1 MRYPRTWERILTASF
16 VWIASTGCATTK
28 AAEAPAPPT
37 SYPPASRAR
46 AAAGVVAIG
55 LFCAGCGQKKLTE
68 CTALV
73 SVINVGVVSLEK
85 APKNEADPTG
95 ISDLRAMADA
105 MDKVGADAA
114 AVQLTM
120 PELKKLRDEY
130 HRMAK
135 DIAKAERE
143 LAGAAQERD
152 AARRSAAEGTLD
164 AAVKQE
170 DPLVDQINK
179 YCQGP

>member
-1 MRYPRTWERILTASF
+1 MRYPNTL
-16 VWIASTGCATTK
+16 
-28 AAEAPAPPT
+28 
-37 SYPPASRAR
+37 AR
-46 AAAGVVAIG
+46 LIG
-55 LFCAGCGQKKLTE
+55 LGLLGAVACGCGQKKLTE
-68 CTALV
+68 CNALV
-73 SVINVGVVSLEK
+73 QVINTGVVSLEK
-85 APKNEADPTG
+85 APKNEADPSG

-105 MDKVGADAA
+105 MDKVGAEAA
-114 AVQLTM
+114 SVQLTT

-130 HRMAK
+130 HKMAK

-143 LAGAAQERD
+143 LASAAQERD
-152 AARRSAAEGTLD
+152 TARRSTAEGTLD

>member
-1 MRYPRTWERILTASF
+1 MRHPNTIARLVIGRLGLLAALT
-16 VWIASTGCATTK
+16 ITAT
-28 AAEAPAPPT
+28 
-37 SYPPASRAR
+37 
-46 AAAGVVAIG
+46 
-55 LFCAGCGQKKLTE
+55 GCGQKKLTE
-68 CTALV
+68 CNALV
-73 SVINVGVVSLEK
+73 QVINAGVVSLEK

-95 ISDLRAMADA
+95 IADLRAMADA

-114 AVQLTM
+114 AVQLTT

-130 HRMAK
+130 HKMAK

-164 AAVKQE
+164 GAVKQE